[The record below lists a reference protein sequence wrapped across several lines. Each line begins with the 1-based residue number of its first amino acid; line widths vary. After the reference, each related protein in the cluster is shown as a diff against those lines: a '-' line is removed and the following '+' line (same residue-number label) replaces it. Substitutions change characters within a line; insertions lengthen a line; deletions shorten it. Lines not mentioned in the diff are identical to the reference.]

1 MARPVLSFLTDF
13 GPDGPAPICRGVMLT
28 IAPDAQIVDI
38 GHHVRKF
45 AIRDG
50 AFLLWCAVPYLPI
63 AVHVAVVDPG
73 VGTDRKPIAILT
85 ERGDALIGP
94 DNGLLVPGAE
104 RLGGIRE
111 ARLLT
116 NRELWLPV
124 TTSTFHGRDI
134 FSPVGAHLAMG
145 TPFDTVGPE
154 MNPDDLVRLP
164 WPEAVVRDGGLDS
177 AITFIDDFGNARL
190 AGLPADLVAAV
201 GSLEPGRRLALELAP
216 ADGASADGAAAP
228 TTVDATWQRSFGY
241 VGVGETLLY
250 EDSFGTISLADN
262 QGDIAG
268 RLGLS
273 VDRPIRIRA
282 VA

>member
-50 AFLLWCAVPYLPI
+50 AFLLWCAAPYLPI
-63 AVHVAVVDPG
+63 AVHVAVVDHG

-85 ERGDALIGP
+85 GRGDALVGP
-94 DNGLLVPGAE
+94 DNGLLIPGAE

-111 ARLLT
+111 ARVLT

-154 MNPDDLVRLP
+154 MKPDDLVRLP
-164 WPEAVVRDGGLDS
+164 WPEAVVRDHGLDT

-190 AGLPADLVAAV
+190 AGLPADLVVAV
-201 GSLEPGRRLALELAP
+201 GSLEPGQPLAIELSPTENAV
-216 ADGASADGAAAP
+216 AA
-228 TTVDATWQRSFGY
+228 TTVEATWQRSFGY
-241 VGVGETLLY
+241 VGLGETLLY

-268 RLGLS
+268 RLGLL
-273 VDRPIRIRA
+273 VDQPARIRA